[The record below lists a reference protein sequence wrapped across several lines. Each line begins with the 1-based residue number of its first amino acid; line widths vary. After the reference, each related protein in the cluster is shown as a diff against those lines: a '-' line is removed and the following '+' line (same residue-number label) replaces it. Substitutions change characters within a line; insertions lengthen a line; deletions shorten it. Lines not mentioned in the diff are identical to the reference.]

1 MMAADD
7 WHREAAC
14 KGRTDTFYRPIGPD
28 GSVPKGSTWT
38 PLAAQRICAVCPV
51 ARECLDYAIEGTEL
65 VGIWAGAGG
74 DILRGLRRI
83 RRTADHDGTDPACTC
98 TYCAAATAHL
108 ERLAALRDPTVNRM
122 PTAPSRVTEAAT
134 HGRPVTYNR
143 GCRCAR
149 CKFSRTPEGTR
160 LRRAGI
166 DLTVWWSGFFG
177 AGSGM
182 STDSFTVDLEVIAAR
197 ELATEMFRLP
207 SRPEEGKA
215 A

>member
-1 MMAADD
+1 MTADD

-28 GSVPKGSTWT
+28 GSVLKGSTWT

-51 ARECLDYAIEGTEL
+51 ARECLDYAIEGREL
-65 VGIWAGAGG
+65 TGIWAGAGG
-74 DILRGLRRI
+74 DILRWLHR
-83 RRTADHDGTDPACTC
+83 ACMASDHDPNVEVCEC
-98 TYCAAATAHL
+98 TYCAAATDHL
-108 ERLAALRDPTVNRM
+108 GRLAALRDPTVNRM
-122 PTAPSRVTEAAT
+122 PTAPPRVTDAAT

-149 CKFSRTPEGTR
+149 CRFSRTPEGTR

-166 DLTVWWSGFFG
+166 DLTVWWSWTFG
-177 AGSGM
+177 TGSGL
-182 STDSFTVDLEVIAAR
+182 STDPPTADAEVIAAR
-197 ELATEMFRLP
+197 TLTTEMLP
-207 SRPEEGKA
+207 SAGDAEGRA